1 MQDKLNYVLELNS
14 YAYDQTQLKNL
25 TQYLET
31 TSSGDNSN
39 FGKVNI
45 HSKQSQVGWGELGPF
60 IESDRIPSI
69 TQIGQETAEIIIDY
83 MVGAENDNNSYD
95 TYRVK
100 DYYKIP
106 AVNCICSIMSVRQ
119 GSILTVRMIFCHPP
133 KLIWVY
139 SRIRM

>member
-69 TQIGQETAEIIIDY
+69 TQIGQETAEITIDY
-83 MVGAENDNNSYD
+83 MVGAEMIM
-95 TYRVK
+95 
-100 DYYKIP
+100 IP
-106 AVNCICSIMSVRQ
+106 
-119 GSILTVRMIFCHPP
+119 MIH
-133 KLIWVY
+133 IV
-139 SRIRM
+139 